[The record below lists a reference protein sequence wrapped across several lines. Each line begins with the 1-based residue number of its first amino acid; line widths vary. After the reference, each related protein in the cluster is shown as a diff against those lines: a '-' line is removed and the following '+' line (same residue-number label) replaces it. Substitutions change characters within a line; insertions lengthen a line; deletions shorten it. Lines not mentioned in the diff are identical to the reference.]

1 MTLSELIEDTQSLAI
16 IKSEYLKKKK
26 KDKKIREVMI
36 TNEKNNSLY
45 NNYL

>member
-16 IKSEYLKKKK
+16 IKSEYLERLK

-36 TNEKNNSLY
+36 TNEKNN
-45 NNYL
+45 